1 LKDASRN
8 DGSDK
13 ASGLLI
19 VDGDSAAASEIA
31 TIARAAGFAPTCLSG
46 LDAHRASTLDLER
59 FAIVSL
65 ELQLEGADG
74 IQILRLLGG
83 RGCRAGI
90 LIVSALDR
98 RVLDA
103 AHRLAVARGLQVI
116 GSLSKPL
123 DPAELRA
130 LLESFQPAPGVLP
143 EAPAAA
149 VSPGELQRGL
159 DHDEV
164 QVYFQPK
171 VVVPTLDFS
180 GVEALVRWSP
190 PAHGAVPA
198 DTFVPL
204 AERSGLIGQLTRTV
218 MARAFA
224 ESAAWQAAGIE
235 TRTAINLSPRSLGQ
249 LDLPDTLQGLA
260 DHYGLAPSRI
270 VVEIT
275 EGWREQDEVAALDVL
290 TRLRLKGFALSID
303 DFGTGYST
311 MLQLKR
317 IPFNELKLS
326 ASFIHGAAAD
336 REARAIL
343 ESSVSLGRQL
353 GLRVVAEGIER
364 QEDWDLVT
372 ELGCDEAQ
380 GYFVARPMRAE
391 ALPQW
396 LQRWNR
402 LLGR

>member
-1 LKDASRN
+1 LNETSRKDGDSAASR
-8 DGSDK
+8 
-13 ASGLLI
+13 LLI
-19 VDGDSAAASEIA
+19 VDGDSAAASELA
-31 TIARAAGFAPTCLSG
+31 AVARTTGFAPTHLSR
-46 LDAHRASTLDLER
+46 LDAGRASSPDLEA
-59 FAIVSL
+59 FAIIVL
-65 ELQLEGADG
+65 ELRLDGLDG
-74 IQILRLLGG
+74 IQILRLLGA

-90 LIVSALDR
+90 LIVSTLDR

-116 GSLSKPL
+116 GALSKPI
-123 DPAELRA
+123 DREELRA
-130 LLESFQPAPGVLP
+130 LLESFKPADDAAP
-143 EAPAAA
+143 EAPATA

-159 DHDEV
+159 DDDEV

-171 VVVPTLDFS
+171 IVVPTLDFS
-180 GVEALVRWSP
+180 GVEALVRWSTP
-190 PAHGAVPA
+190 SLGQVPTDA
-198 DTFVPL
+198 FVAL

-224 ESAAWQAAGIE
+224 ESAAWQAAGID
-235 TRTAINLSPRSLGQ
+235 TRTAINLSPRSLSQ
-249 LDLPDTLQGLA
+249 LDLPDTIYGLA
-260 DHYGLAPSRI
+260 AHYGLAPERI

-326 ASFIHGAAAD
+326 GSFIHGAGAD

-380 GYFVARPMRAE
+380 GYFVARPMRAG